1 MYGTS
6 SSLGSDTEAAL
17 GKPQISCSVSVT
29 VDTIP
34 NILICTNVNNAGKS
48 AYKVS
53 ASYSLGY
60 ATDEEDVY
68 EIAALVFMGGGV

>member
-1 MYGTS
+1 
-6 SSLGSDTEAAL
+6 
-17 GKPQISCSVSVT
+17 